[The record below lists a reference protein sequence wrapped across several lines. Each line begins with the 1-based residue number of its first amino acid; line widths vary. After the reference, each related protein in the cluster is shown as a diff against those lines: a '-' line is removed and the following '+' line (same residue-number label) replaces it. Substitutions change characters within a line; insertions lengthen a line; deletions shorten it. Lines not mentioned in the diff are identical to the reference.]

1 MKKFWIILP
10 IVIVVVAATVLGLYA
25 AGVFKKSGE
34 EETPT
39 ALAKEVTAT
48 ASESGVF
55 RELSETTYFDIKAS
69 RKPNADN
76 LDNYVRVTDSNGDKV
91 ALIVD
96 NNVKLEDGVYRV
108 KAAYGFKKRAT
119 YRIRVYDAA
128 FVADEYKDLKTFIF
142 TIKGDPQSAPI
153 VETKEGIVETDIAG
167 TDVETVTVAGD
178 TEYVVTLAAAAEHRF
193 AEGTVLLAR
202 KPEAE
207 LFDEELS
214 LLYAGDIANYAYNGM
229 AAYYVLEESK
239 VEGER
244 EVVRCRL
251 ANVSEVLTKA
261 DIYQNLT
268 IDENNF
274 SFDEDALREALEN
287 SEFAEN
293 LLLAAEETF
302 ELFEKDFDYV
312 VNDGKSKG
320 PRQVVNFKVGLDGNK
335 IILNIKY
342 VITVAKGVDIIVG
355 IDNTV
360 KLTPSVNFDYD
371 VSLGD
376 LDLDLDLALNIDT
389 ETRCY
394 VEMETKGGTITCKTV
409 DEFKEKFV
417 ELLQGK
423 TNEKAIVGAEL
434 PIYSYKYPIY
444 CFVLGI
450 EFGLDLNFGITG
462 DLSFEYVYNTN
473 IVAGVTY
480 IDGEFSSYKS
490 METSQSAKDLVL
502 LGKVTAEAG
511 VYVKLTASLLEVA
524 GIGFKVKVGAY
535 AEIGGQLRLDMEAA
549 LNKELHVIKG
559 YYVTG
564 GLYLGADFQVKA
576 GVELPVIGYKGVEK
590 TWELAKLKYPLFE
603 YGSKY
608 LVKEILIAGNTIQI
622 PGKSVEFGEVKVN
635 AFDLYKVDDANAVNV
650 PLDSFYV
657 NYIEDAADYITLKD
671 GYVYVNPTVGMEFY
685 ASIELVSK
693 TDETVK
699 ATVTFHKTAVMPTC
713 EEPSASFDKKE
724 GTGDVV
730 FDVKLNEST
739 FIGVSASV
747 GGDVKYAVDE
757 KTGKL
762 TLYGTYLAK
771 LPLGEHVFTYKSN
784 KGVLYLTVNV
794 IDSTP
799 IELATGT
806 PEKKTY
812 SKRAAAAVPFAL
824 SLNGNKITS
833 VTGLTES
840 EYSVSNAGTLTIY
853 SPAFAGKEAGEY
865 DFVVNAANGTSLNLT
880 VAVVDDRRPDLYCF
894 SFGFGKNGSVS
905 HDVVVT
911 FEKYAYAVEG
921 VTGDITRADY
931 VIEGDSVRISS
942 AFLLKRAQGT
952 YAYDITFRGVDGG
965 AVTKTFTIDVWENV
979 SLVAGNAYAVYD
991 KNAPANVEYVVYS
1004 STGSVS
1010 VAGIPSSKCSLSGN
1024 VLTIRKDVFADL
1036 ELGKHTFTAS
1046 ASGSSV
1052 DLILEVIDTTVPDL
1066 SLADGGKLVLSY
1078 DKSAGVAPSFDLALG
1093 AASFDKVEGNGVV
1106 YDVTKKSG
1114 KTVVTF
1120 DKDYLDSLAYG
1131 EYEYA
1136 VLTSVNRMMV
1146 TLKITDTRA
1155 PYAKTDT
1162 VIAYTKGGNA
1172 DATVSVENFGYD
1184 LVSLSVTGSDAPALG
1199 EYMFDKDTGV
1209 FTLTKAYLATLTEN
1223 DYTTFALKFNDAAG
1237 TVLRITIA
1245 VSSK

>member
-10 IVIVVVAATVLGLYA
+10 IVIVVVAATMLGLYA

-34 EETPT
+34 EDTPT
-39 ALAKEVTAT
+39 ALAKEVTAS
-48 ASESGVF
+48 AAESGVF
-55 RELSETTYFDIKAS
+55 RELSENTYFDIKAS
-69 RKPNADN
+69 VKPNDGN
-76 LDNYVRVTDSNGDKV
+76 FDNYVRVTDNKGDKV
-91 ALIVD
+91 PLVVD
-96 NNVKLEDGVYRV
+96 NNVKLENGVYRV

-128 FVADEYKDLKTFIF
+128 FVADEYKDLKTFLF
-142 TIKGDPQSAPI
+142 TIKGDPQAEPI
-153 VETKEGIVETDIAG
+153 VETQEGIVETNIAG

-178 TEYVVTLAAAAEHRF
+178 TEYIVTLASAAEHRF
-193 AEGTVLLAR
+193 AAGTVMLAK
-202 KPEAE
+202 KPGAE

-214 LLYAGDIANYAYNGM
+214 LLYAGEIANYAYNGM

-239 VEGER
+239 VEAER

-251 ANVSEVLTKA
+251 ANVDEVLKKA

-274 SFDEDALREALEN
+274 SFDEDALRKALEN

-293 LLLAAEETF
+293 LLVAAEETF

-342 VITVAKGVDIIVG
+342 IITVAKGVDIIVG

-360 KLTPSVNFDYD
+360 TLTPSVNFDYD
-371 VSLGD
+371 ISLGD
-376 LDLDLDLALNIDT
+376 LDMDLDLALNIDT

-394 VEMETKGGTITCKTV
+394 VDMETKGGTIKCQTV

-462 DLSFEYVYNTN
+462 DINFEYVYNTN

-490 METSQSAKDLVL
+490 METSQTAKDLVL

-549 LNKELHVIKG
+549 LNKELHIIKG

-576 GVELPVIGYKGVEK
+576 GIELPVVGYKGWEK

-608 LVKEILIAGNTIQI
+608 LVKEILIAGSTIQI
-622 PGKSVEFGEVKVN
+622 PGKSVEFSEVKVN

-657 NYIEDAADYITLKD
+657 NYVGDAADYITLKD

-685 ASIELVSK
+685 AAVELVSK

-713 EEPSASFDKKE
+713 EETFASFDKKE

-739 FIGVSASV
+739 FIGVSSSA

-799 IELATGT
+799 IERAAGT
-806 PEKKTY
+806 PAKKTY
-812 SKRAAAAVPFAL
+812 SKRAAASVPFAL

-853 SPAFAGKEAGEY
+853 SPAFAAKEAGEY
-865 DFVVNAANGTSLNLT
+865 DFVVNAANGTSLTLT
-880 VAVVDDRRPDLYCF
+880 VDVVDDRRPDLYCF
-894 SFGFGKNGSVS
+894 SFGFGKNSSVS
-905 HDVVVT
+905 HDVIVT
-911 FEKYAYAVEG
+911 FEKYAYSVEG

-931 VIEGDSVRISS
+931 VVEGNSVRISS
-942 AFLLKRAQGT
+942 AYLAKRAQGT
-952 YAYDITFRGVDGG
+952 YSYDLAFRGADGV
-965 AVTKTFTIDVWENV
+965 VTKTFTIDVWENV

-1004 STGSVS
+1004 STGSVAI
-1010 VAGIPSSKCSLSGN
+1010 AGVPSAKYTLSGN
-1024 VLTIRKDVFADL
+1024 VLTIRKEVFEDL
-1036 ELGKHTFTAS
+1036 DLGKHTYTAS

-1052 DLILEVIDTTVPDL
+1052 ELTLEVIDTTVPDL

-1093 AASFDKVEGNGVV
+1093 TASFDKVEGNGVV
-1106 YDVTKKSG
+1106 YDVTKKAG

-1120 DKDYLDSLAYG
+1120 DKNYLDSLAYG
-1131 EYEYA
+1131 EYEYS
-1136 VLTSVNRMMV
+1136 VLTSVNRMTILV
-1146 TLKITDTRA
+1146 KITDTRA

-1172 DATVSVENFGYD
+1172 DATVSFENFGYD
-1184 LVSLSVTGSDAPALG
+1184 VVSLSVTGSDAPALG
-1199 EYMFDKDTGV
+1199 EYIFDKDTGV
-1209 FTLTKAYLATLTEN
+1209 FTLTKDYLETLTEN
-1223 DYTTFALKFNDAAG
+1223 DYTTIVLTFNDETS
-1237 TVLRITIA
+1237 TVQRITLA